1 MTFFVILQNFM
12 KALITLNPYFW
23 KHKILLFWGILFIV
37 ASNFFNIYKIQFVGK
52 SVDELTNNGNLGFN
66 HQVLI
71 YVAIIVGCSLLTGFF
86 TFMMRQTIIVA
97 SRRIEYEL
105 KNKIYRHYQDLSL
118 TDYKQ
123 TTIGD
128 LMNRL
133 SEDVVA
139 VRMYLGPGVMYV
151 ANLIVLVVITAIY
164 MLKTDVSMTLWTLLP
179 LPILSY
185 AIYKVSSVINRKSK
199 IMQKSQSAIST
210 FVQDSFSGI
219 RVVKF
224 FAREKYIEKNYG
236 TKVTDYQDK
245 ALDLAKTEAYF
256 FTIIL
261 FVIGL
266 LNVAIIW
273 IGGQKYIA
281 GELSI
286 GKIAD
291 FFMYINTLIF
301 PFSMVGWVTSV
312 NQRAEASMQRINEF
326 MDKKSGIINR
336 NFENYNIQGNIEFRN
351 VSYVYPNTGIKA
363 LDNISFTVKAGESLA
378 IMGKTGSGKSTIAL
392 LLCRLIDPTEG
403 EILIDGKDLKEHN
416 LENYRNAIGYI
427 PQESYLFSDS
437 IENNIGFAIDQPT
450 HEKVVKYAKIADVDK
465 NIIAFKEQY
474 NTMVG
479 ERGVML
485 SGGQKQRICIARAL
499 IKDPNIIIFDDSL
512 SALDTETEQNILENI
527 DRKITNATS
536 IIITH
541 RESSAQRADKIINLT
556 EINNSLTA

>member
-1 MTFFVILQNFM
+1 MN
-12 KALITLNPYFW
+12 ALKTLNPYFW
-23 KHKILLFWGILFIV
+23 KHRILLFYGFFFII
-37 ASNFFNIYKIQFVGK
+37 ASNFFNIFKVQFVGK
-52 SVDELTNNGNLGFN
+52 SVDEISNTTNLGFN
-66 HQVLI
+66 KQVLI
-71 YVAIIVGCSLLTGFF
+71 YVGIIVGSSLLTGFF

-105 KNKIYRHYQDLSL
+105 KNKIYSHYQDLSL
-118 TDYKQ
+118 TDFKK

-151 ANLIVLVVITAIY
+151 ANFLILLLITCIY
-164 MLKTDVSMTLWTLLP
+164 MLRTDVTMTIWSLLP
-179 LPILSY
+179 LPLLSFG
-185 AIYKVSSVINRKSK
+185 IYKVSSIINKKSK

-224 FAREKYIEKNYG
+224 FAKEKYIENNYG
-236 TKVTDYQDK
+236 TKVKDYQDK

-261 FVIGL
+261 FVIGM
-266 LNVAIIW
+266 LNVVILF
-273 IGGQKYIA
+273 IGGQKYMSN
-281 GELSI
+281 ELSV

-291 FFMYINTLIF
+291 FFLYINILIF
-301 PFSMVGWVTSV
+301 PFSMLGWVTSV
-312 NQRAEASMQRINEF
+312 NQRAAASMARINEF
-326 MDKKSGIINR
+326 LDMKTDIVNT
-336 NFENYNIQGNIEFRN
+336 NHENYPIKGDIEFRN

-363 LDNISFTVKAGESLA
+363 LDNLSFKIEAGKSLA

-403 EILIDGKDLKEHN
+403 EILIDGKNLKEHN
-416 LENYRNAIGYI
+416 LVNYRKFIGYI
-427 PQESYLFSDS
+427 PQESFLFSDT
-437 IENNIGFAIDQPT
+437 IENNIGFSIDQPSLKLV
-450 HEKVVKYAKIADVDK
+450 EEFAIKADVHK
-465 NIIAFKEQY
+465 NIVEFKDQY
-474 NTMVG
+474 KTMVG

-499 IKDPNIIIFDDSL
+499 IKEPKILIFDDSL
-512 SALDTETEQNILENI
+512 SALDTETEENILQNIENEI
-527 DRKITNATS
+527 QKSSS

-541 RESSAQRADKIINLT
+541 RESSAKRADKILNLNKV
-556 EINNSLTA
+556 ENSDTM

>member
-1 MTFFVILQNFM
+1 M
-12 KALITLNPYFW
+12 KALKTLNPYFW
-23 KHKILLFWGILFIV
+23 KHKILLFWGVLFII
-37 ASNFFNIYKIQFVGK
+37 ASNFFNIYKVQFVGK
-52 SVDELTNNGNLGFN
+52 SVDELTKSGNLGFN
-66 HQVLI
+66 NQVLI
-71 YVAIIVGCSLLTGFF
+71 YVGIIVGCSLLTGFF

-105 KNKIYRHYQDLSL
+105 KNKIYRHYQELSL
-118 TDYKQ
+118 TDFKQ
-123 TTIGD
+123 TTTGD

-151 ANLIVLVVITAIY
+151 ANLIVLVLITAIY
-164 MLKTDVSMTLWTLLP
+164 MIKTDASMTLWTLLP

-185 AIYKVSSVINRKSK
+185 AIYKVSSIINKKSK
-199 IMQKSQSAIST
+199 VMQKSQSAIST

-224 FAREKYIEKNYG
+224 FAREKYIQKNYG
-236 TKVTDYQDK
+236 IKVTDYQNK

-266 LNVAIIW
+266 LNVAVIW
-273 IGGQKYIA
+273 IGGTKYIA

-326 MDKKSGIINR
+326 MDKESEITNT
-336 NFENYNIQGNIEFRN
+336 NFENYPIKGDIEFRN

-363 LDNISFTVKAGESLA
+363 LHNLSFTVKAGESLA

-403 EILIDGKDLKEHN
+403 EILIDGKNLKDHN
-416 LENYRNAIGYI
+416 LTNYRNFIGYI

-437 IENNIGFAIDQPT
+437 IENNIGFAIDHPS
-450 HEKVVKYAKIADVDK
+450 HEKVVEYAKIADVDK
-465 NIIAFKEQY
+465 NIVEFKEQY
-474 NTMVG
+474 KTLVG

-499 IKDPNIIIFDDSL
+499 IKDPSIIIFDDSL

-527 DRKITNATS
+527 DKKISNATS

-541 RESSAQRADKIINLT
+541 RESSAQKADQIINLT
-556 EINNSLTA
+556 EITNSVTA

>member
-1 MTFFVILQNFM
+1 M
-12 KALITLNPYFW
+12 KALKTLNPYFW
-23 KHKILLFWGILFIV
+23 KHKILLFWGVLFII
-37 ASNFFNIYKIQFVGK
+37 ASNFFNIYKVQFVGK
-52 SVDELTNNGNLGFN
+52 SVDELTKNGNLGFN
-66 HQVLI
+66 QQVLI
-71 YVAIIVGCSLLTGFF
+71 YVGIIVGCSLLTGFF

-151 ANLIVLVVITAIY
+151 ANLIVLVLITAIY
-164 MLKTDVSMTLWTLLP
+164 MVKTDASMTMWTLLP
-179 LPILSY
+179 LPLLSY
-185 AIYKVSSVINRKSK
+185 AIYKVSSIINKKSK

-236 TKVTDYQDK
+236 IKVTDYQNK

-273 IGGQKYIA
+273 IGGAKYIA

-326 MDKKSGIINR
+326 MDKKSEITNT
-336 NFENYNIQGNIEFRN
+336 NFENYPIKGDIEFRN

-363 LDNISFTVKAGESLA
+363 LDNLSFKVKAGESLA

-403 EILIDGKDLKEHN
+403 EILIDGKNLKDHN
-416 LENYRNAIGYI
+416 LENYRNFIGYI

-437 IENNIGFAIDQPT
+437 IENNIGFAIDHPS
-450 HEKVVKYAKIADVDK
+450 HEKVVEYSKIADVHK
-465 NIIAFKEQY
+465 NIVEFKDQY
-474 NTMVG
+474 KTLVG

-527 DRKITNATS
+527 DRKISNATS

-541 RESSAQRADKIINLT
+541 RESSAQKAHQIINLT
-556 EINNSLTA
+556 EIANSVTA

>member
-1 MTFFVILQNFM
+1 M
-12 KALITLNPYFW
+12 KALKTLNPYFW
-23 KHKILLFWGILFIV
+23 KHKILLFWGVLFII
-37 ASNFFNIYKIQFVGK
+37 ASNFFNIYKVQFVGK
-52 SVDELTNNGNLGFN
+52 SVDELTKNGNLGFN
-66 HQVLI
+66 QQVLI
-71 YVAIIVGCSLLTGFF
+71 YVGIIVGCSLLTGFF

-151 ANLIVLVVITAIY
+151 ANLIVLVLITAIY
-164 MLKTDVSMTLWTLLP
+164 MVKTDASMTMWTLLP

-185 AIYKVSSVINRKSK
+185 AIYKVSSIINKKSK

-236 TKVTDYQDK
+236 IKVTDYQNK

-273 IGGQKYIA
+273 IGGAKYIA

-326 MDKKSGIINR
+326 MDKKSEIINT
-336 NFENYNIQGNIEFRN
+336 NFENDPIKGDIEFRN
-351 VSYVYPNTGIKA
+351 VSYVYPNTGIRA
-363 LDNISFTVKAGESLA
+363 LDNLSFKVKAGESLA

-403 EILIDGKDLKEHN
+403 EILIDGKNLKDHN
-416 LENYRNAIGYI
+416 LENYRNFIGYI

-437 IENNIGFAIDQPT
+437 IENNIGFAIDHPS
-450 HEKVVKYAKIADVDK
+450 HEKVVEYSKIADVHK
-465 NIIAFKEQY
+465 NIVEFKDQY
-474 NTMVG
+474 KTLVG

-499 IKDPNIIIFDDSL
+499 IKNPNIIIFDDSL

-527 DRKITNATS
+527 DRKISNATS

-541 RESSAQRADKIINLT
+541 RESSAQKAHQIINLT
-556 EINNSLTA
+556 EIANSVTA

>member
-1 MTFFVILQNFM
+1 ME
-12 KALITLNPYFW
+12 ALKTLNPYFW
-23 KHKILLFWGILFIV
+23 KHKILLFWGVLFII
-37 ASNFFNIYKIQFVGK
+37 ASNFFNIYKVQFVGK
-52 SVDELTNNGNLGFN
+52 SVDELTKNGNLGFN

-151 ANLIVLVVITAIY
+151 ANLVVLVLITAIY
-164 MLKTDVSMTLWTLLP
+164 MVKTDASMTLWTLLP

-185 AIYKVSSVINRKSK
+185 AIYKVSSIINKKSK

-224 FAREKYIEKNYG
+224 FAKEKYIEKNYG
-236 TKVTDYQDK
+236 IKVTDYQNK

-273 IGGQKYIA
+273 IGGGKYIA
-281 GELSI
+281 GQLSI

-326 MDKKSGIINR
+326 MDKKSEIVNT
-336 NFENYNIQGNIEFRN
+336 NFENYPIKGDIEFRN

-363 LDNISFTVKAGESLA
+363 LDNLSFTINAGESLA

-416 LENYRNAIGYI
+416 LENYRNFIGYI

-437 IENNIGFAIDQPT
+437 IENNIGFAIDHPS
-450 HEKVVKYAKIADVDK
+450 HEKVVEYAQIADVHK
-465 NIIAFKEQY
+465 NIVEFKEQY
-474 NTMVG
+474 KTLVG

-527 DRKITNATS
+527 DKKINNATS

-541 RESSAQRADKIINLT
+541 RESSAQKADKIINLT
-556 EINNSLTA
+556 EIANSVTA

>member
-1 MTFFVILQNFM
+1 M
-12 KALITLNPYFW
+12 KALKTLNPYFW
-23 KHKILLFWGILFIV
+23 KHKILLFWGLLFII
-37 ASNFFNIYKIQFVGK
+37 ASNFFNIYKVQFVGK
-52 SVDELTNNGNLGFN
+52 SVDALAQQGNLGFN
-66 HQVLI
+66 KQVLI

-118 TDYKQ
+118 TDYKK

-151 ANLIVLVVITAIY
+151 VNLLVLLLITSVY
-164 MLKTDVSMTLWTLLP
+164 MIKTDVSMTLWTLLP
-179 LPILSY
+179 LPVLSY
-185 AIYKVSSVINRKSK
+185 VIFKVSSIINKKSK
-199 IMQKSQSAIST
+199 VMQKSQSAIST

-219 RVVKF
+219 RVVKY
-224 FAREKYIEKNYG
+224 FAKEKYIEKNYG
-236 TKVTDYQDK
+236 IKVNDYQNK

-266 LNVAIIW
+266 LNVVVIF
-273 IGGQKYIA
+273 IGGQKYIQ
-281 GELSI
+281 GELSV

-291 FFMYINTLIF
+291 FFMYINILIW
-301 PFSMVGWVTSV
+301 PFSMVGWVTSI

-326 MDKKSGIINR
+326 LDKQSEIYNK
-336 NFENYNIQGNIEFRN
+336 NFEEYEIKGNIEFRN

-363 LDNISFTVKAGESLA
+363 LDNLSFKIEAGKSLA

-403 EILIDGKDLKEHN
+403 EILVDGKNLKDHN
-416 LENYRNAIGYI
+416 LTNYRKFIGYI
-427 PQESYLFSDS
+427 PQESYLFSDT
-437 IENNIGFAIDQPT
+437 IEHNIGFSIDNPS
-450 HEKVVKYAKIADVDK
+450 HEKVVEYAKIADVDK
-465 NIIAFKEQY
+465 NIIEFKDQY
-474 NTMVG
+474 KTLVG

-499 IKDPNIIIFDDSL
+499 IKKPNIIIFDDSL

-527 DRKITNATS
+527 DSKISNATS

-541 RESSAQRADKIINLT
+541 RESSAQRADKILNLSD
-556 EINNSLTA
+556 IDDSVTA

>member
-1 MTFFVILQNFM
+1 M
-12 KALITLNPYFW
+12 KALKTLNPYFW
-23 KHKILLFWGILFIV
+23 KHKILLFWGVLFII
-37 ASNFFNIYKIQFVGK
+37 ASNFFNIYKVQFVGK
-52 SVDELTNNGNLGFN
+52 SVDELTKNGNLGFN

-71 YVAIIVGCSLLTGFF
+71 YVGIIVGCSLLTGFF

-151 ANLIVLVVITAIY
+151 ANLIVLVLITAIY
-164 MLKTDVSMTLWTLLP
+164 MVKTDASMTMWTLLP

-185 AIYKVSSVINRKSK
+185 AIYKVSSIINKKSK

-236 TKVTDYQDK
+236 IKVTDYQNK

-273 IGGQKYIA
+273 IGGAKYIA

-326 MDKKSGIINR
+326 MDKKSEIINT
-336 NFENYNIQGNIEFRN
+336 NFENYPIKGDIEFRN

-363 LDNISFTVKAGESLA
+363 LDNLSFKVNAGESLA

-392 LLCRLIDPTEG
+392 LLCRLIDPSEG
-403 EILIDGKDLKEHN
+403 EILIDGKNLKDHN
-416 LENYRNAIGYI
+416 LTNYRNFIGYI

-437 IENNIGFAIDQPT
+437 IENNIGFAIDHPS
-450 HEKVVKYAKIADVDK
+450 HEKVIEYSNIADVHK
-465 NIIAFKEQY
+465 NIVEFKEQY
-474 NTMVG
+474 KTLVG

-527 DRKITNATS
+527 DKKISNATS

-541 RESSAQRADKIINLT
+541 RESSAQKADQIINLT
-556 EINNSLTA
+556 EIANSVTA